1 MGLNAIPGFVVIII
15 SGFLFIV
22 AIMSLFIPIWIWR
35 IKNEIVITNQLLGK
49 LTGESNKTEDMNPL
63 KCWKCSRAINS
74 KAGVCPHC
82 GAPVI
87 VGR

>member
-35 IKNEIVITNQLLGK
+35 IKNEIVI
-49 LTGESNKTEDMNPL
+49 
-63 KCWKCSRAINS
+63 NS